1 MSWTIDY
8 LQEPAVVRIR
18 TSGRMN
24 LELIKQMISEGVA
37 AAAQRGATKFLLD
50 HRAMTPDLPT
60 ADIYRLPEISLA
72 AGVERVFQ
80 VAIVYAPESERSKDF
95 EFYEMRAHNFGY
107 DHALFTTP
115 EAALEWLGGSDDR

>member
-8 LQEPAVVRIR
+8 LAEPGVVSIK

-24 LELIKQMISEGVA
+24 LEQLEQMIREGLA
-37 AAAQRGATKFLLD
+37 EAERHGATKFLVD
-50 HRAMTPDLPT
+50 HRDMTPDLPT

-72 AGVERVFQ
+72 AGVQRSFQ
-80 VAIVYAPESERSKDF
+80 VALVYSPEAARGKDF
-95 EFYEMRAHNFGY
+95 EFYEVRAHNFGY

-115 EAALEWLGGSDDR
+115 QAALQWLGSTDTR